1 MLFRSCSMDQ
11 LTRVVIDAIEDK
23 KGTDIRVYDMK
34 TLSPFMDTMIVCST
48 QNLRQNNA
56 VVQSIKD
63 KLKEEGLECDMRVEG
78 RQDSKWILVDLKDV
92 VVNVFV
98 QDERDFYGLDKL
110 YRDVFIDRTEEADST
125 GEEPGA

>member
-1 MLFRSCSMDQ
+1 MDQ

-125 GEEPGA
+125 SEEPGA

>member
-1 MLFRSCSMDQ
+1 MLFR
-11 LTRVVIDAIEDK
+11 
-23 KGTDIRVYDMK
+23 
-34 TLSPFMDTMIVCST
+34 SPFMDTMIVCST

>member
-1 MLFRSCSMDQ
+1 M
-11 LTRVVIDAIEDK
+11 
-23 KGTDIRVYDMK
+23 
-34 TLSPFMDTMIVCST
+34 
-48 QNLRQNNA
+48 
-56 VVQSIKD
+56 VQSIKD
-63 KLKEEGLECDMRVEG
+63 KLKEEGLEWDMRVEG

-98 QDERDFYGLDKL
+98 QDEQDFYGLDKL